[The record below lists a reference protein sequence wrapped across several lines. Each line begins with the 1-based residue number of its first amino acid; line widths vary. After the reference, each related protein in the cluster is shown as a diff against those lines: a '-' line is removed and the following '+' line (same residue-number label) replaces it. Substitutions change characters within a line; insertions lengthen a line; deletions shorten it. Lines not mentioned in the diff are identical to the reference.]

1 MPTTEFLA
9 NQEDANGSKTI
20 KKVFNVAKAARG
32 FQLTVGNLDIVR
44 VRINKALIKNDMW
57 KSKKTS
63 STFKTFHTT
72 FVDAIGRR
80 PIILP
85 QLRKKSSNVHVKIL
99 VSCYRSFR
107 GD

>member
-72 FVDAIGRR
+72 FVDAIR
-80 PIILP
+80 
-85 QLRKKSSNVHVKIL
+85 
-99 VSCYRSFR
+99 
-107 GD
+107 